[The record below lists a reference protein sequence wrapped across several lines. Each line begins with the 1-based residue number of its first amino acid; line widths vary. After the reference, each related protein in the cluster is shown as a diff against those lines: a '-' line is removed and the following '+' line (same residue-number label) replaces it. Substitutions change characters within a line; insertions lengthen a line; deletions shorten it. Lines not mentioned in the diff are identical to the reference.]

1 MLQKQQKL
9 PTGFAD
15 ACLSRHSADPDIP
28 ETPLNFGNGRKWWK
42 ADRLLF
48 RVYPHSRR
56 LQAEWPI
63 VVGGGP
69 LSALRP
75 LLPEHVICNHA
86 EPDEKAERRADQKK
100 GQVHGDGSRPAPTIR
115 LVAHA

>member
-1 MLQKQQKL
+1 MREQHAVNAELKSSEL
-9 PTGFAD
+9 
-15 ACLSRHSADPDIP
+15 LSAYGRKR
-28 ETPLNFGNGRKWWK
+28 NGRNWWK

-115 LVAHA
+115 LVAHASSPCS